1 MILPIIPLTYTVIM
15 TLKHS
20 TKEVPPKT
28 YIDEAKAEKR
38 QADLNAIIAANEY
51 EGGDY
56 DFEDKT
62 GLFEI
67 S

>member
-1 MILPIIPLTYTVIM
+1 M